1 MNGPW
6 EGASDGWFPLPEGWV
21 YRVRRVVTR
30 GAFEESFSWFPVP
43 DPNGYAGIGLAL
55 LDKAPGA
62 REYWMWTDESAD
74 RTTRIVRLGYR
85 RYVLE
90 LRDRDHVSVVE
101 DPRLGTDMLNLS
113 PDERDVLGHS
123 QVSSVRVLCSAV
135 LTESCA
141 GVWLNHGKVHDNLRL
156 GLWDD
161 E

>member
-30 GAFEESFSWFPVP
+30 GAFDESFSWFPVP

-123 QVSSVRVLCSAV
+123 QVSSVLS
-135 LTESCA
+135 LI
-141 GVWLNHGKVHDNLRL
+141 HI
-156 GLWDD
+156 
-161 E
+161 